1 MHELGIAFHVVKEI
15 EDFADKNNL
24 GNIAGVT
31 LEIGEVSG
39 VVPQYLLDVWPW
51 ACEHRSKHLKGSK
64 LNIVELKAIS
74 YCEDCKET
82 YNTVPQGKKCPRC
95 GGGNTYLVEGNEIK
109 IQSIQTKE
117 NEPSG
122 N

>member
-51 ACEHRSKHLKGSK
+51 ACEHRSKHLKDSK

-82 YNTVPQGKKCPRC
+82 YDTVPQGKKCPRC

-117 NEPSG
+117 NEPSD

>member
-1 MHELGIAFHVVKEI
+1 MHELGIAFEVVKEVDQFAKEKNI
-15 EDFADKNNL
+15 ET
-24 GNIAGVT
+24 IAGVT

-51 ACEHRSKHLKGSK
+51 ATEHRSEHLKGSK

-82 YNTVPQGKKCPRC
+82 YDTVPQGKKCPHC
-95 GGGNTYLVEGNEIK
+95 GEGHTYLVEGNEIK
-109 IQSIQTKE
+109 IQSIQI
-117 NEPSG
+117 NEATPES
-122 N
+122 